1 VPKALIA
8 SLALNLTA
16 LAYAMRK
23 VRRIGPRFVLDRLL
37 RRPAARPD
45 FAGMARS
52 KFVRPSSGAVIL
64 LGDSQLEWAPVT
76 DLLDLPVRNRA
87 ISGARTSDLAA
98 WLELVLAERPAGIVL
113 MIGSNDA
120 WFGRP
125 IDETETALRGVLTR
139 VRDEVG
145 CPVTIVSVPPLVGRL
160 REVAAVNRVLASL
173 AGEFGHRLV
182 DITATLAALPWT
194 DDGLHLNGRAYDAV
208 RPLVREAAGI

>member
-1 VPKALIA
+1 MPKALIG
-8 SLALNLTA
+8 SLALNLAA
-16 LAYAMRK
+16 LAYAVRK

-45 FAGMARS
+45 FGGMARR

-64 LGDSQLEWAPVT
+64 LGDSQLEWSPLT

-87 ISGARTSDLAA
+87 LSGARTSDLAA
-98 WLELVLAERPAGIVL
+98 WLDLVLAERPRRIVL

-125 IDETETALRGVLTR
+125 PAESEAALRDVLTR

-145 CPVTIVSVPPLVGRL
+145 CPVTVVSVPPLAGRA
-160 REVAAVNRVLASL
+160 REVAAVNRVLAEL
-173 AGEFGHRLV
+173 AEQFGHRFV
-182 DITATLAALPWT
+182 DVTATLAGLPWT

-208 RPLVREAAGI
+208 LPLVRAATEG